1 MIPYEIREDQG
12 EKEAGPQSSW
22 HPSLTSTT
30 CSRSQTAARSFQ
42 VFKALLIILRPLGEH
57 FSLSN
62 HSPPYTIT
70 EEKNEFR
77 PPQRKDSSLEEQA
90 SPYHCLMSIPLLL
103 SSFLEKNYLHLMVR
117 ACKLVCT
124 ITMST
129 ISITTCTMS
138 TMSTTCTTSWLRAC
152 QLATL
157 QGGMPTT
164 SCHPATTAPGLQNT
178 PLPPTAKLCWDPKD
192 SLL

>member
-1 MIPYEIREDQG
+1 MPRKQLTSFPHLNYLFSFSDSRQIISG
-12 EKEAGPQSSW
+12 FQSSVD
-22 HPSLTSTT
+22 HSL
-30 CSRSQTAARSFQ
+30 SFW
-42 VFKALLIILRPLGEH
+42 EH

-62 HSPPYTIT
+62 HSPPYSIT
-70 EEKNEFR
+70 EEKNDFR
-77 PPQRKDSSLEEQA
+77 PPPSAEKVPQGRQLLGRTGFTLSL
-90 SPYHCLMSIPLLL
+90 SIPLLC
-103 SSFLEKNYLHLMVR
+103 SFLEKNYLHFMVR

-124 ITMST
+124 I
-129 ISITTCTMS
+129 

-178 PLPPTAKLCWDPKD
+178 PLPPTTKLC
-192 SLL
+192 

>member
-1 MIPYEIREDQG
+1 MSSLFSFSFSVISG
-12 EKEAGPQSSW
+12 FQSSVD
-22 HPSLTSTT
+22 HSTS
-30 CSRSQTAARSFQ
+30 F
-42 VFKALLIILRPLGEH
+42 GEH
-57 FSLSN
+57 FSPSN
-62 HSPPYTIT
+62 HSPPYTLT
-70 EEKNEFR
+70 EEKNDFR
-77 PPQRKDSSLEEQA
+77 PPHREDSSLEEKA

-103 SSFLEKNYLHLMVR
+103 SSFLEKNYLHFMVR

-138 TMSTTCTTSWLRAC
+138 TMSTSCTTSWLRAC

-164 SCHPATTAPGLQNT
+164 APGLQNT
-178 PLPPTAKLCWDPKD
+178 PLPSIAKLY
-192 SLL
+192 

>member
-1 MIPYEIREDQG
+1 MFSFSFSVISG
-12 EKEAGPQSSW
+12 FQSSVD
-22 HPSLTSTT
+22 HSS
-30 CSRSQTAARSFQ
+30 SF
-42 VFKALLIILRPLGEH
+42 GEH

-62 HSPPYTIT
+62 DSPPHTIT
-70 EEKNEFR
+70 EEKNDFR
-77 PPQRKDSSLEEQA
+77 PPPSAEKVPQRGQLLGRTGFTLSL
-90 SPYHCLMSIPLLL
+90 SKPLL
-103 SSFLEKNYLHLMVR
+103 SSFLEKNYLHFMVR
-117 ACKLVCT
+117 ACKLICT

-178 PLPPTAKLCWDPKD
+178 PLPPTAKLC
-192 SLL
+192 

>member
-1 MIPYEIREDQG
+1 M
-12 EKEAGPQSSW
+12 
-22 HPSLTSTT
+22 
-30 CSRSQTAARSFQ
+30 SF
-42 VFKALLIILRPLGEH
+42 GEH
-57 FSLSN
+57 FSPSN
-62 HSPPYTIT
+62 HSPPYTLT
-70 EEKNEFR
+70 EEKNDFR
-77 PPQRKDSSLEEQA
+77 P
-90 SPYHCLMSIPLLL
+90 SPYHCLMSIPLVL

-164 SCHPATTAPGLQNT
+164 SCHPATTAPASKQLPSLQWLNSIET
-178 PLPPTAKLCWDPKD
+178 QKTHFYRLLPFHFCSSILKQLQVFFSART
-192 SLL
+192 

>member
-1 MIPYEIREDQG
+1 MPRKQLTSFLLVNYLFSFSDSRQIISG
-12 EKEAGPQSSW
+12 FQSSVD
-22 HPSLTSTT
+22 HSL
-30 CSRSQTAARSFQ
+30 SFW
-42 VFKALLIILRPLGEH
+42 EH

-62 HSPPYTIT
+62 HSPPYTLT
-70 EEKNEFR
+70 EEKNDFR
-77 PPQRKDSSLEEQA
+77 P
-90 SPYHCLMSIPLLL
+90 SPYHCLMSIPLVL
-103 SSFLEKNYLHLMVR
+103 SCFLEKNYLHLMVR

-178 PLPPTAKLCWDPKD
+178 PLPPTAKLYLDPKD
-192 SLL
+192 SL